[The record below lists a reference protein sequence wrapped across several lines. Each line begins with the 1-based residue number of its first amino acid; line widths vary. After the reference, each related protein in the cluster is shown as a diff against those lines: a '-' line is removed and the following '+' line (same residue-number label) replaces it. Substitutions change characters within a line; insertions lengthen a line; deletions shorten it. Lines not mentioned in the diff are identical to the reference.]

1 MNRVIK
7 TVIFAF
13 SLLFYMAAANAGG
26 AMTTMNAGAVM
37 MGAVPVINAVNEQQ
51 QKLPEA
57 LSNPRRTM
65 ETFVTAIYA
74 LKSGQKENNTELK
87 NQVISTFDLSD
98 ISSLIRRNK
107 GIELAHI
114 LSSVMERTKEI
125 NLDSIPVNPISGQ
138 YVYGRYSQG
147 QVDIVLLED
156 GRWLFS
162 QQTIKALP
170 AILEGLIASSSSDE
184 ALDPQIDLPLT
195 IRIESRIPSFLRGS
209 FLLEYWQW
217 LGIFIFIVVGSAADK
232 FLAWFL
238 ERRVIRLKKKYQ
250 NYQDVEDD
258 VLRPL
263 GLMAMAFIWWFGI
276 ALLNL
281 PDTALVILSVSVKLI
296 VAISTIWSVF
306 RLIDI
311 VHVILV
317 RKAHK
322 TASRYDD
329 VLVPMI
335 TKSMKVFAMVV
346 IVITAADNFNV
357 DITSLLTGLGIG
369 GIAFALAAKDLLGNF
384 FGSLT
389 VVLDQPFQI
398 GDWVIIGDIE
408 GSIEQVGFRSTRI
421 RTFYNSL
428 ITMPNAML
436 TTSKI
441 DNMGAR
447 RYRRMK
453 SMLNVT
459 YDTSPEKID
468 AFCEGIRS
476 LIQLHPYMRKDYYQ
490 VYFNEYGPASLN
502 ILLYVFWETPDWNTE
517 LRERHRFLLD
527 ILRLAKQLNVE
538 FAFPTQTLHL
548 KQDSPE
554 MPANMNAQVFQTEMT
569 EQDAFEMGRKE
580 ATAIVD
586 GTLGQGVKPD
596 PVRFP

>member
-7 TVIFAF
+7 AVIFAF

-37 MGAVPVINAVNEQQ
+37 MGAVPVINAVNEQK

>member
-7 TVIFAF
+7 AVIFAF
-13 SLLFYMAAANAGG
+13 SLLFYMAAASAGG
-26 AMTTMNAGAVM
+26 AMNTMNAGAVM

>member
-1 MNRVIK
+1 
-7 TVIFAF
+7 
-13 SLLFYMAAANAGG
+13 MAAANAGG